1 MFLLTSGLSDMKRIS
16 FEDSLTLARKS
27 LLNNEL
33 DKKEGEDTKSL
44 PQPKIEFM
52 NLNNEK
58 VKDINKTLFQ
68 NNNIKQVR
76 VKTENTISY
85 LA

>member
-1 MFLLTSGLSDMKRIS
+1 MKTIC
-16 FEDSLTLARKS
+16 FEDSLMLARKNFV
-27 LLNNEL
+27 NNRFDKQEEEGIKIPPHPKTEL
-33 DKKEGEDTKSL
+33 IS
-44 PQPKIEFM
+44 
-52 NLNNEK
+52 LNNEK